1 VKTSLKQCDYLQP
14 VRNMN
19 VHPVTQEWIIAMALL
34 VNSVL
39 KIHIQMGR
47 VAANDVRLIPLQIM
61 AIKFTVGQKC
71 QR

>member
-1 VKTSLKQCDYLQP
+1 MCLKQFVYLQP

-34 VNSVL
+34 ANSVL

-47 VAANDVRLIPLQIM
+47 MAVNGVHRILLRIM
-61 AIKFTVGQKC
+61 AIRFTIG
-71 QR
+71 